1 MTEKE
6 YQKALLNRLDE
17 LDGYCIKDGQFLWG
31 TKRIENADFEMIE
44 LSNYKKL
51 NSLIKEKGLSKEDL
65 TLILKTIRLHDVDL
79 KKINRIE
86 LKVDLKGI
94 DENVKKTQYFVELL
108 KEAKSLADDLASINF
123 DIGFKI

>member
-6 YQKALLNRLDE
+6 YQKDE
-17 LDGYCIKDGQFLWG
+17 DTTTVYYCIKDGQFLWG

-94 DENVKKTQYFVELL
+94 DENVKKAQYFVELL

-123 DIGFKI
+123 DVGFKI

>member
-1 MTEKE
+1 MEDTTTV
-6 YQKALLNRLDE
+6 Y
-17 LDGYCIKDGQFLWG
+17 YCIKDGQFLWG
-31 TKRIENADFEMIE
+31 TKTIENADFEMIE
-44 LSNYKKL
+44 LSNCKKL

-94 DENVKKTQYFVELL
+94 DENVKKAQYFVELL

-123 DIGFKI
+123 DVGFKI

>member
-6 YQKALLNRLDE
+6 YQKDE
-17 LDGYCIKDGQFLWG
+17 DTTTVYYCIKDGQFLWG

-79 KKINRIE
+79 KKINRVE

-94 DENVKKTQYFVELL
+94 DENVKKAQYFVELL

-123 DIGFKI
+123 DVGFKI

>member
-6 YQKALLNRLDE
+6 YQKDE
-17 LDGYCIKDGQFLWG
+17 DTTKIYYCIKDGKFLWG

>member
-6 YQKALLNRLDE
+6 YQKDE
-17 LDGYCIKDGQFLWG
+17 DTTTVYYCIKDGQFLWG

-123 DIGFKI
+123 DVGFKI

>member
-6 YQKALLNRLDE
+6 YQKDE
-17 LDGYCIKDGQFLWG
+17 DTTTVYYCIKDGQFLWG

-79 KKINRIE
+79 KKINRVE

-94 DENVKKTQYFVELL
+94 DENVKKAQYFVELL

>member
-6 YQKALLNRLDE
+6 YQKDE
-17 LDGYCIKDGQFLWG
+17 DTTTVYYCIKDGQFLWG

>member
-6 YQKALLNRLDE
+6 YQKDE
-17 LDGYCIKDGQFLWG
+17 DTTTVYYCIKDGQFLWG

-79 KKINRIE
+79 KKINRVE